1 MNQYFVF
8 VSLLA
13 RKGNTEW
20 GHKVHFFITMAMG
33 QSLYEIALEPLCD
46 FTGYFMSQLIFF
58 HD

>member
-46 FTGYFMSQLIFF
+46 FTGYFMSQLIFS
-58 HD
+58 